1 MIYLDTS
8 VVLLILL
15 KQEGASSNWKKDKMS
30 DVNLRRAFET
40 LFDREALTL
49 RLMVAL

>member
-15 KQEGASSNWKKDKMS
+15 KQEGASSAKEAYS
-30 DVNLRRAFET
+30 EGSFEDVE
-40 LFDREALTL
+40 
-49 RLMVAL
+49 